1 MFNFLKK
8 KEVKEIDPGKS
19 FQEFIN
25 KDLMPMFL
33 MMAIVDKADDI
44 GIDSWE
50 LRKVLEKDRQ
60 KHSDE
65 TNKQI
70 AQLFKKIDSTIE
82 DEKFKNLLKT
92 KIIFVVDCGTFSLNG
107 DTLQGTYIDNDMYYT
122 FKMALNENGAYYAT
136 SYVSPKPTATSH
148 DSLETTGKYTVT
160 KDNVVIEYVKKKK
173 YIYDVGTEISNNIT
187 EEKITRLLDKVGY
200 ELFNRTITKKEN
212 YKENLYDHQII
223 FNEPDVMENY
233 TETEYKW
240 RTSDNHILV
249 RNIKK
254 YLYPDGTKA
263 FIDLKNSDHC
273 SLRSEKIDAETK
285 ELPFG
290 GHYYGFDK
298 ELFFAYKQG
307 NADIDAIKENVRSKN
322 YSMPHVEY
330 I

>member
-19 FQEFIN
+19 FQEFIK

-33 MMAIVDKADDI
+33 MMAVVDKADDI
-44 GIDSWE
+44 GIESWE
-50 LRKVLEKDRQ
+50 LRNVLEKDRQ

-65 TNKQI
+65 TNRKI
-70 AQLFKKIDSTIE
+70 ALLMKKIEATIK
-82 DEKFKNLLKT
+82 DEKFKNSLKT
-92 KIIFVVDCGTFSLNG
+92 KIFFIVDCGSFDLNG
-107 DTLQGTYIDNDMYYT
+107 GVFEGTYVNNDMHYT
-122 FKMALNENGAYYAT
+122 FKMELNASGASFST
-136 SYVSPKPTATSH
+136 TH
-148 DSLETTGKYTVT
+148 NSLERTGKYNIT
-160 KDNVVIEYVKKKK
+160 KDNIVIEYGKKEKR
-173 YIYDVGTEISNNIT
+173 IYDIGDDFSNNIE
-187 EEKITRLLDKVGY
+187 EEKVTRLLNKDGY
-200 ELFNRTITKKEN
+200 ELFNRTIRKKDN
-212 YKENLYDHQII
+212 YKENKNNHQITL
-223 FNEPDVMENY
+223 NEPDVMENY

-249 RNIKK
+249 RTIKK

-263 FIDLKNSDHC
+263 FIDLENTDHC
-273 SLRSEKIDAETK
+273 SLRSEKIDSETK

-298 ELFFAYKQG
+298 ELFFAYNQG
-307 NADIDAIKENVRSKN
+307 TADIDAIKENVRSKN

>member
-8 KEVKEIDPGKS
+8 KNVEEIDPGKS

-25 KDLMPMFL
+25 KDLVPMFL

-44 GIDSWE
+44 GIESWE

-70 AQLFKKIDSTIE
+70 AQLMKKIDNTIE
-82 DEKFKNLLKT
+82 DEKFKNSLKA
-92 KIIFVVDCGTFSLNG
+92 KIIFIVDCGKFSLNENF
-107 DTLQGTYIDNDMYYT
+107 LEGTYTNNDMHYT
-122 FKMALNENGAYYAT
+122 FKMELNATGASFAT
-136 SYVSPKPTATSH
+136 TH
-148 DSLETTGKYTVT
+148 NSLERTGKYTIT
-160 KDNVVIEYVKKKK
+160 KDNVVIEYGKKEKR
-173 YIYDVGTEISNNIT
+173 IYDIDTDFSNNIE
-187 EEKITRLLDKVGY
+187 EEKVTRLLDKDGY
-200 ELFNRTITKKEN
+200 ELFNRTVKKRDN
-212 YKENLYDHQII
+212 YKENKNDHQIVL
-223 FNEPDVMENY
+223 NEPDVMENY

-240 RTSDNHILV
+240 RTFDNHILT
-249 RNIKK
+249 RTIKK

-263 FIDLKNSDHC
+263 FIDLKNTDYC
-273 SLRSEKIDAETK
+273 SLRSDKIDNETK

-307 NADIDAIKENVRSKN
+307 TVDIEAIKENVYSKH
-322 YSMPHVEY
+322 YSMPHIDY

>member
-1 MFNFLKK
+1 MFEIFKK

-19 FQEFIN
+19 FQEFIK

-44 GIDSWE
+44 GIESWE
-50 LRKVLEKDRQ
+50 LRKVLETDRQ

-70 AQLFKKIDSTIE
+70 AQFMKKIDSIIE
-82 DEKFKNLLKT
+82 DEKFRNSLKA
-92 KIIFVVDCGTFSLNG
+92 KIIFVVDCGTFSING
-107 DTLQGTYIDNDMYYT
+107 NVLEGTYNNNNMHYT
-122 FKMALNENGAYYAT
+122 FKTELTAKGASFST
-136 SYVSPKPTATSH
+136 TH
-148 DSLETTGKYTVT
+148 NSLERTGKYTIT
-160 KDNVVIEYVKKKK
+160 KDNIVIEYGKKEKQ
-173 YIYDVGTEISNNIT
+173 IYDLGDELSNNI
-187 EEKITRLLDKVGY
+187 EEENVTRLLDKEGY
-200 ELFNRTITKKEN
+200 ELFNRTVKKRDN
-212 YKENLYDHQII
+212 YKENKTSHQITL
-223 FNEPDVMENY
+223 NEPDVMENY

-240 RTSDNHILV
+240 RTSDNHVLV
-249 RNIKK
+249 RTIKK

-263 FIDLKNSDHC
+263 FIDLKNTDYC
-273 SLRSEKIDAETK
+273 SLRSEKIDDETK

-307 NADIDAIKENVRSKN
+307 TVDIEAIKENVYSKH
-322 YSMPHVEY
+322 YSMPHVDY

>member
-1 MFNFLKK
+1 MFNIFKK
-8 KEVKEIDPGKS
+8 KEVKEIDSGKS
-19 FQEFIN
+19 FQEFIQ
-25 KDLMPMFL
+25 KDLMPMFV

-50 LRKVLEKDRQ
+50 LRKVLEADRR

-65 TNKQI
+65 TNKKI
-70 AQLFKKIDSTIE
+70 AQLFKKIDTTIK
-82 DEKFKNLLKT
+82 DDKFRDSLKT
-92 KIIFVVDCGTFSLNG
+92 KILFIVDCGTFSLKG
-107 DTLQGTYIDNDMYYT
+107 DILEGIYINNDMHYT
-122 FKMALNENGAYYAT
+122 FKMELNENGAYYAT

-148 DSLETTGKYTVT
+148 DSLETTGKYTIA
-160 KDNVVIEYVKKKK
+160 KDNVVIEYGKNKK

-187 EEKITRLLDKVGY
+187 EEKVTRLFDKDGY
-200 ELFNRTITKKEN
+200 ELFNRSITKKDN
-212 YKENLYDHQII
+212 YKENIYDHQIVL
-223 FNEPDVMENY
+223 NEPDVMENY

-240 RTSDNHILV
+240 RTYDNHVLV
-249 RNIKK
+249 RTIKN

-273 SLRSEKIDAETK
+273 SLRSEKIDFETK

-307 NADIDAIKENVRSKN
+307 TVGIEAIKENVYSKN
-322 YSMPHVEY
+322 YSMPHVDY